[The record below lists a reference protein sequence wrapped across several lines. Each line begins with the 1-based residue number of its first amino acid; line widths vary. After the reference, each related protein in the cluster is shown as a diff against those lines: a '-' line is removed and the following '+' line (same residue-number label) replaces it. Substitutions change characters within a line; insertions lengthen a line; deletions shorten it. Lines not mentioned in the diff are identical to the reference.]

1 MNPKISG
8 SPERFRDGPRLTFSQ
23 ALTEADARWWN
34 EIFLKPPGLYPEDV
48 AERFAGTAPGARAFR
63 FDRISSLD
71 QSFVLTIER
80 GEGNRRIWF
89 QASELRVMDGL
100 LYQDR
105 LDVDAEYRGRRIA
118 QQLMRGVLRL
128 MQIRRIRI
136 EAQDVGSYVWAI
148 AYRLDCIRRPKGS
161 DCG

>member
-1 MNPKISG
+1 MNPKIPG
-8 SPERFRDGPRLTFSQ
+8 WPERFRDGPRLTFSQ